1 MTKNYSIF
9 STICY
14 DINGVA
20 MRLQD
25 RLGVDHGEDIYD
37 QMYLADLKQ
46 EGFKVTNKPKLKIVD
61 ADGKVVKVYRPDFQV
76 RRNGIS
82 VLVEIKA
89 DPDGLRSS
97 YLRQARAYLSV
108 SEKDRAVLLINFAV
122 KPLQRE
128 IIHRSKR

>member
-1 MTKNYSIF
+1 MNKKYSKL
-9 STICY
+9 TTLCY

-25 RLGVDHGEDIYD
+25 RLGVNHGEDIYD
-37 QMYLADLKQ
+37 QMYLADMQ
-46 EGFKVTNKPKLKIVD
+46 QAGFKVINKPKLKIVN

-76 RRNGIS
+76 RRNDIC

-89 DPDGLRSS
+89 NPDGLRSS

-108 SEKDRAVLLINFAV
+108 SKKDRAVLLINFAV

-128 IIHRSKR
+128 IIHRSKC